1 MKIFSASY
9 SAASLALLGVQL
21 ALVSSVAGKYLYERH
36 TCPRVWTRA
45 AAVDPELVM
54 RGRYLSL
61 KLRVDGCRI
70 TLPGSREAAVA
81 QNLVTAYQ
89 VTPNATPERVEIAF
103 PARLTAED
111 GKLNATWIR
120 DPGKS
125 SRGQR
130 VSGWLEGPCDAMQLE
145 MPVDFYI
152 PEHAQDPSRL
162 QTGQE
167 LWIEVTVPPAGPPRP
182 IQLALKQG
190 GEWKPLA
197 F

>member
-1 MKIFSASY
+1 MKIFRTSY
-9 SAASLALLGVQL
+9 SAASLALLIVQL

-45 AAVDPELVM
+45 AAEDPELMM

-61 KLRVDGCRI
+61 KLRVDSCKS
-70 TLPGSREAAVA
+70 TLPGTKEAAVA
-81 QNLVTAYQ
+81 QNLVTGYESKPGGALG
-89 VTPNATPERVEIAF
+89 RVEVTF
-103 PARLTAED
+103 PAQLKAED
-111 GKLNATWIR
+111 GKLTATWIH
-120 DPGKS
+120 DAGKS
-125 SRGQR
+125 GRGQR
-130 VSGWLEGPCDAMQLE
+130 VSGWLEGPCDAMQVE
-145 MPVDFYI
+145 MPVDFFI

-162 QTGQE
+162 QAGQE

-182 IQLALKQG
+182 IQLALKQD